1 MRPGAIARPGETGP
15 VRSPAAR
22 PNDYQPHVDGLRA
35 ISIVAVVAYHAGV
48 PGFSGGFVGV
58 DVFFVISGYLII
70 NQILAQ
76 LAAGR
81 FGIFD
86 FYARRALRILPAYGL
101 MLAFTV
107 LAATILLRAPADLAS
122 LARSALYAPLFLTN
136 VYFFGSSGYF
146 DSSADLK
153 PLLHTWSLAV
163 EEQFYLVVPLLLV
176 GLVALARRRGWR
188 LPALL
193 GLAAAAIAI
202 ASLVGC
208 ILFTPPDIDL
218 RISDRNPA
226 FFLTWWRAWEFV
238 AGGVIAAIV
247 ARPWHHRSRIV
258 AVATGLAGLAMVSL
272 SVGFVGLGWLGV
284 GTGTEDRVLG
294 YPGYAALLPVI
305 GAMLVILSGLINA
318 ATPVNRLLSA
328 APVVFVGQISY
339 ALYLWHWP
347 LLVFSRL
354 IPTDLAPGLSSGI
367 AVGLAVLLSIAT
379 RFLVELPIL
388 AWRRRSALGRNRLLG
403 VRITLAGVAA
413 CLALA
418 LLSTGIADLGYKRAR
433 SDPMTARIDAAD
445 VSGSSPCLA
454 KTIDAQMACFDQA
467 KPFGVMFG
475 DSHALATLPRIGF
488 EAEQN
493 GTRLLQMTGPGCNLQ
508 NLLLDPAARRDDVAC
523 QPLAERMD
531 RFLPKLGPE
540 AAFAIFDGYWAAVP
554 DFYHGADT
562 AWAEERFA
570 KALRAM
576 LQLFTADG
584 SRRLLLLGP
593 LPKFQRTDPVNC
605 LDLSEALGLS
615 VDRCGTT
622 RTSEDQRRAKTVAI
636 MRSIAGEFRNI
647 RFVDP
652 VDIFCDARV
661 CMPEKDGA
669 VAFFDDH
676 HVNAIGAAAVYTA
689 FRDDFAWAFGVPAA
703 ASGQPAPAP

>member
-1 MRPGAIARPGETGP
+1 MRPGANARPGETDP
-15 VRSPAAR
+15 VRSPAPR

-76 LAAGR
+76 LRAGR

-101 MLAFTV
+101 MLAVTV
-107 LAATILLRAPADLAS
+107 VAATILLRAPADLGS
-122 LARSALYAPLFLTN
+122 LARSALYAPVFLTN
-136 VYFFGSSGYF
+136 VYFYGSSGYF

-188 LPALL
+188 LPAVL
-193 GLAAAAIAI
+193 GLAAAVIAI
-202 ASLVGC
+202 ASLLGC
-208 ILFTPPDIDL
+208 ILFTPPNIDL
-218 RISDRNPA
+218 RVSDRNPA

-238 AGGVIAAIV
+238 GGGVIAGIA
-247 ARPWHHRSRIV
+247 ALPWHRQSRG
-258 AVATGLAGLAMVSL
+258 VATLIGLIGLAMIGL
-272 SVGFVGLGWLGV
+272 AVGFVGLGWLGV
-284 GTGTEDRVLG
+284 GSGTEDRVLG
-294 YPGYAALLPVI
+294 YPGYAALLPVA
-305 GAMLVILSGLINA
+305 GAMLVILSGLISPA
-318 ATPVNRLLSA
+318 APVSLLLSA
-328 APVVFVGQISY
+328 APIVFVGQISY

-347 LLVFSRL
+347 LLVFGRL
-354 IPTDLAPGLSSGI
+354 LPTDLSPGLTSGI
-367 AVGLAVLLSIAT
+367 AVALSVLLAIAT
-379 RFLVELPIL
+379 RSLIELPIL
-388 AWRRRSALGRNRLLG
+388 AWRRRSALGQGSRLG
-403 VRITLAGVAA
+403 VRITLAGVAG
-413 CLALA
+413 CIVLALA
-418 LLSTGIADLGYKRAR
+418 STGVAELGYKRAR
-433 SDPMTARIDAAD
+433 SDPMTARIDAED
-445 VSGSSPCLA
+445 VAGTSPCLA
-454 KTIDAQMACFDQA
+454 KSIDAQMACFDEA

-508 NLLLDPAARRDDVAC
+508 NLLLDPAAGRDDVAC
-523 QPLAERMD
+523 RPLAERIE
-531 RFLPKLGPE
+531 RFRPKLGPE
-540 AAFAIFDGYWAAVP
+540 ATFAIFDGYWAAVP

-576 LQLFTADG
+576 LQLFSNDG
-584 SRRLLLLGP
+584 TRRLLLLGP
-593 LPKFQRTDPVNC
+593 LPKFERTDPVNC
-605 LDLSEALGLS
+605 LDLSKALGLS
-615 VDRCGTT
+615 PDRCGTT
-622 RTSEDQRRAKTVAI
+622 RASEDQRRAKTVAI
-636 MRSIAGEFRNI
+636 MRSVAGEFGNI

-652 VDIFCDARV
+652 VDVFCDARM

-676 HVNAIGAAAVYTA
+676 HVNAVGAAAVYAA

-703 ASGQPAPAP
+703 SSRQPAPQP